1 MSYRTP
7 TIASLTLRGIDN
19 KIQSLASHMP
29 STATGGIAWLET
41 SFALADRLVEFRDGK
56 EFIFPAVFQDI
67 NSKDPHS
74 CMPNDMPDAFSFWI
88 KDDMRISDNNPAR
101 SYYKISCIF
110 YMDLRQIAPTDNF
123 KTTKTKVR
131 QDILE
136 FFRKHRYSGFG
147 VLTPTGIIDE
157 DITNV
162 YKGYSVNQLDNIV
175 KQLPKYALRFNFD
188 FAFLNEC
195 GNTNSYA

>member
-29 STATGGIAWLET
+29 STATGGIAWLEK

-56 EFIFPAVFQDI
+56 EFVFPAVFQDI

-74 CMPNDMPDAFSFWI
+74 CMPNDLPDAFSFWV
-88 KDDMRISDNNPAR
+88 KEDMKISDNNPAR

-110 YMDLRQIAPTDNF
+110 FMDLRQIAPTDNF

-131 QDILE
+131 EDILE

-147 VLTPTGIIDE
+147 VLTPTGIIDD
-157 DITNV
+157 DITQI
-162 YKGYSVNQLDNIV
+162 YKGFTVTQLDNKV

-188 FAFLNEC
+188 FAFINEC
-195 GNTNSYA
+195 GNTNIYV

>member
-7 TIASLTLRGIDN
+7 TVASLTLRGIDS